1 MSANCDLSYLGIANY
16 NAMSKTKATTK
27 LYSTNDTQIANISK
41 EALSKV
47 VAQKK
52 LVALTFR

>member
-1 MSANCDLSYLGIANY
+1 MQVPTVICSTWALRITMQC
-16 NAMSKTKATTK
+16 SKQK
-27 LYSTNDTQIANISK
+27 LQNYSTNDTQIANISK